1 MGSIQQRRHVRI
13 AANVAIRYCL
23 IPATSNKTEKGRM
36 VDVSEGGLC
45 FICERYLAPGTGV
58 KIQFADCSL
67 VTEVRHCRLREYASR
82 VQYVAGAQVL
92 SVLEGLDSWKEL
104 TQADAEANS
113 TSTGDF
119 GSTSKGKTP

>member
-1 MGSIQQRRHVRI
+1 
-13 AANVAIRYCL
+13 
-23 IPATSNKTEKGRM
+23 M

-45 FICERYLAPGTGV
+45 FVCERYLPPGTGV

-67 VTEVRHCRLREYASR
+67 VAEVRHCRLREYASR

-92 SVLEGLDSWKEL
+92 SVLEGLDSWKDL
-104 TQADAEANS
+104 TQVEAANAA
-113 TSTGDF
+113 STGDF